1 MGAGTSIVE
10 RMNPLYR
17 NDISGQHAPSY
28 YAASVASAPQRAAL
42 EGDTRADV
50 AILGAGF
57 TGLWAALTLARKGV
71 RVVVLD
77 AHRVG
82 FGASGRNGG
91 QVHSGYN
98 KGQEWLEARLG
109 PDAALALWELSEA
122 AKKNLRDFCATDA
135 PEAEYRAGIAHGA
148 YCPSERDELAREADH
163 MGRIYGHDIQ
173 VMDQAQF
180 AALVKSPLYRG
191 GTLDPSG
198 GHLHPLAY
206 ATALAR
212 AAEAAGAVIHEGS
225 EVTKIITGPAPALK
239 TAKATLRADH
249 LIIAGNGYL
258 PNILPDVNARVMPI
272 NSFIAATEPL
282 PARWTEVLAK
292 DIAVADS
299 KFVVN
304 YYRFSAD
311 RRFLFG
317 GRESYSIGFPD
328 DIATALV
335 ARMQRLFPQLEGVT
349 IDYVWG
355 GALGITPTRL
365 PLVRRVTPNI
375 VAAAGFS
382 GQGVA
387 LSGMAGHVMAEA
399 IMGAGRGLDT
409 FATLPTPR
417 FPGGSALRAPI
428 LALAMTWFALRDR
441 LGL

>member
-1 MGAGTSIVE
+1 
-10 RMNPLYR
+10 MNPLYR
-17 NDISGQHAPSY
+17 NDISGHHAPSW
-28 YAASVASAPQRAAL
+28 YAASVPSAPDRPAL
-42 EGDTRADV
+42 ADTIRADV

-57 TGLWAALTLARKGV
+57 TGLWAALTLARRGV

-91 QVHSGYN
+91 QVHSGFN
-98 KGQEWLEARLG
+98 KGQDWLEARLG
-109 PDAALALWELSEA
+109 VDAARALWALSEA
-122 AKKNLRDFCATDA
+122 AKKNLRDFCQTQA
-135 PEAEYRAGIAHGA
+135 PEAEYRSGIAHGA
-148 YCPSERDELAREADH
+148 YSMAERDKLACEADY
-163 MGRIYGHDIQ
+163 MARIYGHEIH
-173 VMDQAQF
+173 VMDRSQF
-180 AALVKSPLYRG
+180 AELVKSPLYRG

-206 ATALAR
+206 AQALAR
-212 AAEAAGAVIHEGS
+212 AAEAEGAVIHECS
-225 EVTKIITGPAPALK
+225 EVTEIVGG
-239 TAKATLRADH
+239 AKATLKTTKGSVTADH
-249 LIIAGNGYL
+249 VIVAGNGYL
-258 PNILPDVNARVMPI
+258 PNILPQVNADVMPI

-282 PARWTEVLAK
+282 PQKWQEVLSQ

-335 ARMQRLFPQLEGVT
+335 ARMHRLFPQLEGVKV
-349 IDYVWG
+349 DYVWG

-365 PLVRRVTPNI
+365 PIVKRIASNI
-375 VAAAGFS
+375 IAAGGFS

-387 LSGMAGHVMAEA
+387 LSGMAGRIMAEA
-399 IMGAGRGLDT
+399 ILGDGRGLET

-417 FPGGSALRAPI
+417 FPGGRAFRAPI

-441 LGL
+441 LGI

>member
-1 MGAGTSIVE
+1 
-10 RMNPLYR
+10 MNPLYR
-17 NDISGQHAPSY
+17 NDISGKHAPSY
-28 YAASVASAPQRAAL
+28 YAASVAPAPQRAAL
-42 EGDTRADV
+42 MDEARADV

-91 QVHSGYN
+91 QVHSGFN
-98 KGQEWLEARLG
+98 KGQDWLEARLG
-109 PDAALALWELSEA
+109 TDAARALWALSES
-122 AKKNLRDFCATDA
+122 AKKNLRDFCETHA
-135 PEAEYRAGIAHGA
+135 PEAEYRSGIAHGA
-148 YCPSERDELAREADH
+148 YSMAERDELAREADH
-163 MGRIYGHDIQ
+163 MARHYGHEIQ
-173 VMDQAQF
+173 VMDQSRF
-180 AALVKSPLYRG
+180 AELVKSPRYQG

-225 EVTKIITGPAPALK
+225 EVREIITGPAPALK
-239 TAKATLRADH
+239 TAKATLHADH

-258 PNILPDVNARVMPI
+258 PNILPHVNARVMPI

-282 PARWTEVLAK
+282 PKRWTDVLAK

-317 GRESYSIGFPD
+317 GRESYSLGFPS
-328 DIATALV
+328 DISTALV
-335 ARMQRLFPQLEGVT
+335 ARMHRLFPQLTGVK

-365 PLVRRVTPNI
+365 PLVKRVSPNI
-375 VAAAGFS
+375 LAAAGFS

-387 LSGMAGHVMAEA
+387 LSGMAGQVMAEA
-399 IMGAGRGLDT
+399 IMGAERGLDT
-409 FATLPTPR
+409 FTTLPTPS

-428 LALAMTWFALRDR
+428 LALAMTWYALRDR
-441 LGL
+441 LGI

>member
-1 MGAGTSIVE
+1 
-10 RMNPLYR
+10 MNPLYR
-17 NDISGQHAPSY
+17 NDISGHHAPSW
-28 YAASVASAPQRAAL
+28 YAASVPPAPDRPAL
-42 EGDTRADV
+42 ADTIRADV

-57 TGLWAALTLARKGV
+57 TGLWAALTLARRGV

-91 QVHSGYN
+91 QVHSGFN
-98 KGQEWLEARLG
+98 KGQDWLEARLG
-109 PDAALALWELSEA
+109 TDAARALWALSEA
-122 AKKNLRDFCATDA
+122 AKKNLRDFCETHA
-135 PEAEYRAGIAHGA
+135 PEAEYRSGIAHGA
-148 YCPSERDELAREADH
+148 YSMAERDELAREADYMARTYDH
-163 MGRIYGHDIQ
+163 EIH
-173 VMDQAQF
+173 VMDRSQF
-180 AALVKSPLYRG
+180 AELVKSPLYRG

-206 ATALAR
+206 AQALAR
-212 AAEAAGAVIHEGS
+212 SAEAGGAVIHECS
-225 EVTKIITGPAPALK
+225 EVTEIVRGAKATLK
-239 TAKATLRADH
+239 TAKGSVTADQV
-249 LIIAGNGYL
+249 IVAGNGYL
-258 PNILPDVNARVMPI
+258 PNILPQVNATVMPI

-282 PARWTEVLAK
+282 PQKWQEVLSQ

-335 ARMQRLFPQLEGVT
+335 ARMHRLFPQLEGVK

-365 PLVRRVTPNI
+365 PMVKRIAPNI
-375 VAAAGFS
+375 IAAGGFS

-387 LSGMAGHVMAEA
+387 LSGMAGRIMAEA
-399 IMGAGRGLDT
+399 ILGDGRGLET

-441 LGL
+441 LGI

>member
-1 MGAGTSIVE
+1 
-10 RMNPLYR
+10 MNPLYR
-17 NDISGQHAPSY
+17 NDISGHHAPSW
-28 YAASVASAPQRAAL
+28 YAASVPSAPDRPAL
-42 EGDTRADV
+42 ADTIRADV

-57 TGLWAALTLARKGV
+57 TGLWAALTLARRGV

-91 QVHSGYN
+91 QVHSGFN
-98 KGQEWLEARLG
+98 KGQDWLEARLG
-109 PDAALALWELSEA
+109 VDAARALWALSEA
-122 AKKNLRDFCATDA
+122 AKKNLRDFCETQA
-135 PEAEYRAGIAHGA
+135 PEAEYRSGIAHGA
-148 YCPSERDELAREADH
+148 YSMAERDKLACEGDYMA
-163 MGRIYGHDIQ
+163 RIYGHEIH
-173 VMDQAQF
+173 VMDRSQF
-180 AALVKSPLYRG
+180 AELVKSPLYRG

-206 ATALAR
+206 AHALAR
-212 AAEAAGAVIHEGS
+212 AAEAEGAVIHECS
-225 EVTKIITGPAPALK
+225 EVTEIVEG
-239 TAKATLRADH
+239 AKATLKTTKGRVTADQV
-249 LIIAGNGYL
+249 IVAGNGYL
-258 PNILPDVNARVMPI
+258 PNILPQVNAAVMPI

-282 PARWTEVLAK
+282 PQKWQEVLSQ

-311 RRFLFG
+311 RRFLCG

-335 ARMQRLFPQLEGVT
+335 ARMHRLFPQLEGVK

-365 PLVRRVTPNI
+365 PIVKRIASNI
-375 VAAAGFS
+375 IAAGGFS

-387 LSGMAGHVMAEA
+387 LSGMAGRIMAEA
-399 IMGAGRGLDT
+399 ILGDGRGLET

-441 LGL
+441 LGI

>member
-1 MGAGTSIVE
+1 
-10 RMNPLYR
+10 MNPLYR
-17 NDISGQHAPSY
+17 NDISGHHAPSW
-28 YAASVASAPQRAAL
+28 YAASVPSAPDRPAL
-42 EGDTRADV
+42 ADTIRADV

-57 TGLWAALTLARKGV
+57 TGLWAALTLARRGV

-91 QVHSGYN
+91 QVHSGFN
-98 KGQEWLEARLG
+98 KGQHWLEARLG
-109 PDAALALWELSEA
+109 VDAARALWALSEA
-122 AKKNLRDFCATDA
+122 AKKNLRDFCETQA
-135 PEAEYRAGIAHGA
+135 PEAEYRSGIAHGA
-148 YCPSERDELAREADH
+148 YSMAERDKLACEADY
-163 MGRIYGHDIQ
+163 MARIYGHEIH
-173 VMDQAQF
+173 VMDRSQF
-180 AALVKSPLYRG
+180 AELVKSPLYRG

-206 ATALAR
+206 AHALAR
-212 AAEAAGAVIHEGS
+212 AAEAEGAVIHECS
-225 EVTKIITGPAPALK
+225 EVTEIVGG
-239 TAKATLRADH
+239 AKATLKTTKGSVTADH
-249 LIIAGNGYL
+249 VIVAGNGYL
-258 PNILPDVNARVMPI
+258 PNILPQVNAAVMPI

-282 PARWTEVLAK
+282 PQKWQEVLSQ

-335 ARMQRLFPQLEGVT
+335 ARMHRLFPQLEGVK

-355 GALGITPTRL
+355 GALGITPTRF
-365 PLVRRVTPNI
+365 PIVKRIASNI
-375 VAAAGFS
+375 IAAGGFS

-387 LSGMAGHVMAEA
+387 LSGMAGRIMAEA
-399 IMGAGRGLDT
+399 ILGDGRGLET

-441 LGL
+441 LGI